1 MILVNEKDLL
11 RVFHKIEALCSN
23 SVPKNIKTSKRGR
36 PREYHNPLILFI
48 WIYKK
53 FFGIRRDTE
62 LFARLKDSIFF
73 RDNFGKVPHR
83 TLFSKR
89 KVNLEFVMKKIET
102 ILLSEFEVSDE
113 RIVDSTYQVVMEKP
127 RVNIRTYSRF
137 NDGRFGHCARLK
149 SFFGYKFHAALD
161 PLTKV
166 FSEWSFVSGN
176 HHDVVMLP
184 NLNRGSP
191 ELKYIGDLGY
201 RGAKDYISQGVKI
214 VGGGERLLI
223 ESEFNVIQEHMAN
236 RYVRCYKS
244 IYTKLEM
251 RVAHLAHTFS
261 KWIKLLLNLIFHRS
275 YEYPRKREIYWW
287 KKDRT

>member
-1 MILVNEKDLL
+1 MILINEKDLL
-11 RVFHKIEALCSN
+11 RVFHKIEGFCN
-23 SVPKNIKTSKRGR
+23 EHVPKKNKISTRGR
-36 PREYHNPLILFI
+36 KEEYPNALILFI
-48 WIYKK
+48 WVYKK
-53 FFGIRRDTE
+53 FSGTRRDTE

-83 TLFSKR
+83 TSFSKR
-89 KVNLEFVMKKIET
+89 KVNLEFVMKKIGT
-102 ILLSEFEVSDE
+102 TLLSEFEISDK

-137 NDGRFGHCARLK
+137 PDGRFGHCGRLG
-149 SFFGYKFHAALD
+149 SFFGYKFHGALD
-161 PLTKV
+161 PLTKI
-166 FSEWSFVSGN
+166 FPEWSYVSGN

-191 ELKYIGDLGY
+191 DLEYIGDLGY

-244 IYTKLEM
+244 MFTKLEM
-251 RVAHLAHTFS
+251 RAAHLAHTFS
-261 KWIKLLLNLIFHRS
+261 KHSLS
-275 YEYPRKREIYWW
+275 P
-287 KKDRT
+287 

>member
-1 MILVNEKDLL
+1 MILINKKDLL
-11 RVFHKIEALCSN
+11 QIFHKIEELCN
-23 SVPKNIKTSKRGR
+23 LYVPKSVGNSTRGR
-36 PREYHNPLILFI
+36 KPDYSDALILFI

-53 FFGIRRDTE
+53 FKGVRRDTE
-62 LFARLKDSIFF
+62 LFDHINDSIFF
-73 RDNFGKVPHR
+73 RESFDKIPDR
-83 TLFSKR
+83 TTYVKR
-89 KVNLEFVMKKIET
+89 KVKLEFGMKKIET
-102 ILLSEFEVSDE
+102 ILLSEFEMSDE

-127 RVNIRTYSRF
+127 RVNIKTYSRF
-137 NDGRFGHCARLK
+137 NDGRFGYCARLK

-261 KWIKLLLNLIFHRS
+261 KWIKLLLNLIFHKS
-275 YEYPRKREIYWW
+275 LENTCLVSRE
-287 KKDRT
+287 

>member
-1 MILVNEKDLL
+1 MILIDEKDLL
-11 RVFHKIEALCSN
+11 RVFHDIEVLCSH
-23 SVPKNIKTSKRGR
+23 SVPSKVKISTVGR
-36 PREYHNPLILFI
+36 PVEYQDTLMLFI
-48 WIYKK
+48 WMYKK

-62 LFARLKDSIFF
+62 LFSRLKDSIFF

-102 ILLSEFEVSDE
+102 ILLSEFKISDK

-127 RVNIRTYSRF
+127 RVNIRSYSRF

-166 FSEWSFVSGN
+166 FSEWSYVSRN

-184 NLNRGSP
+184 N
-191 ELKYIGDLGY
+191 
-201 RGAKDYISQGVKI
+201 
-214 VGGGERLLI
+214 
-223 ESEFNVIQEHMAN
+223 
-236 RYVRCYKS
+236 
-244 IYTKLEM
+244 
-251 RVAHLAHTFS
+251 
-261 KWIKLLLNLIFHRS
+261 
-275 YEYPRKREIYWW
+275 
-287 KKDRT
+287 

>member
-1 MILVNEKDLL
+1 MILINKKDLL
-11 RVFHKIEALCSN
+11 RVFHKLEDFCSKH
-23 SVPKNIKTSKRGR
+23 VPKKNKTSKRGR
-36 PREYHNPLILFI
+36 RKEYPDALILFI
-48 WIYKK
+48 WLYKK
-53 FFGIRRDTE
+53 FKGIRRDTD
-62 LFARLKDSIFF
+62 LFDHINDSIFF
-73 RDNFGKVPHR
+73 QKSFNKIPHR
-83 TLFSKR
+83 TLFIKR

-102 ILLSEFEVSDE
+102 ILLSEFEISDK

-161 PLTKV
+161 PLTKI
-166 FSEWSFVSGN
+166 FPEWSFVSGN

-191 ELKYIGDLGY
+191 ELQYIGDLGY

-214 VGGGERLLI
+214 VRGGERLLI

-244 IYTKLEM
+244 MFTKLEM
-251 RVAHLAHTFS
+251 RVALLAHTFS
-261 KWIKLLLNLIFHRS
+261 KWVKLLLNLIFHKS
-275 YEYPRKREIYWW
+275 FMIHQIDY
-287 KKDRT
+287 

>member
-1 MILVNEKDLL
+1 MILINEKDLL
-11 RVFHKIEALCSN
+11 RVFCKIEDFCSKH
-23 SVPKNIKTSKRGR
+23 VPKKNKISQRGR
-36 PREYHNPLILFI
+36 KEEYPDALILFI

-53 FFGIRRDTE
+53 LKGIRRDTD
-62 LFARLKDSIFF
+62 LFDRINDSVFF
-73 RDNFGKVPHR
+73 NNNFNKTPHR
-83 TLFSKR
+83 TSYVKR
-89 KVNLEFVMKKIET
+89 KPKLEFVMKKIET
-102 ILLSEFEVSDE
+102 ILLSEFEISDE

-149 SFFGYKFHAALD
+149 SFFGYKFHGALD
-161 PLTKV
+161 PLTKI
-166 FSEWSFVSGN
+166 FPEWSFVSGN

-191 ELKYIGDLGY
+191 ELRYIGDLGY
-201 RGAKDYISQGVKI
+201 RGAKGYISQGVKI

-261 KWIKLLLNLIFHRS
+261 KWIKLLLNLIFHKSFDKISSSTSKSCS
-275 YEYPRKREIYWW
+275 YEM
-287 KKDRT
+287 